1 MTAVGREFPEA
12 KKERKRQNIAKIQ
25 VPKGNWNSN
34 PKNMICKERLVE
46 KKLSVC
52 IEVIRRKEANVTK
65 KDGKEG

>member
-1 MTAVGREFPEA
+1 
-12 KKERKRQNIAKIQ
+12 
-25 VPKGNWNSN
+25 
-34 PKNMICKERLVE
+34 MICKERLVE